1 METKQYKN
9 NSDLIVTWTP
19 SKCIHA
25 GICVKTLPDVY
36 HPKEQPW
43 LRPEHADKKALMAQI
58 DNCPSGALGYILPGT
73 GDEETPDK

>member
-9 NSDLIVTWTP
+9 NKDIIVTWTP

-43 LRPEHADKKALMAQI
+43 LRPEHATREDLVRQI
-58 DNCPSGALGYILPGT
+58 NSCPSGALGYIIPGAEDPGT
-73 GDEETPDK
+73 ND

>member
-9 NSDLIVTWTP
+9 NSDIIVTWTP

-25 GICVKTLPDVY
+25 GICVKTLPNVY

-43 LRPEHADKKALMAQI
+43 LRPEQATKDELIEQI
-58 DNCPSGALGYILPGT
+58 NNCPSGALGYIIP
-73 GDEETPDK
+73 EEDAGERPV